1 MGLKFIQASGKAEV
15 KNAPEAFTPVIY
27 PQSIGGVLM
36 RHTNYF
42 SPWRF
47 AYAANHSYKPHYES
61 RWHHRGGRNFGVRRP
76 LRYLA
81 HRLDLDDSQ
90 TRKMASI
97 LNQLKTER
105 EQAELDE
112 KRTVAGMA
120 NLLADGT
127 PTLDEI
133 REVLSGRVKSAEHLQ
148 EETAKAVVAI
158 SNFLD
163 DDQRD
168 EFVNLLL
175 TGAVSF

>member
-1 MGLKFIQASGKAEV
+1 
-15 KNAPEAFTPVIY
+15 
-27 PQSIGGVLM
+27 M
-36 RHTNYF
+36 RHTNYCW
-42 SPWRF
+42 PWAF
-47 AYAANHSYKPHYES
+47 AYAAHHVNKTHYES
-61 RWHHRGGRNFGVRRP
+61 RWHHRGGRGYFGVRRP

-81 HRLDLDDSQ
+81 HQLDLDDSQ

-127 PTLDEI
+127 PSLNEM
-133 REVLSGRVKSAEHLQ
+133 REALSGRVKSAQHLQ

-158 SNFLD
+158 VNLLD
-163 DDQRD
+163 DDQRG
-168 EFVNLLL
+168 EFITVLL
-175 TGAVSF
+175 TGSVCV